1 VTDRQRIIRDMRNA
15 ASSVLDL
22 ASQLERTARVSSDHY
37 DWLDNDI
44 TGLLEAQQALISL
57 FEED

>member
-44 TGLLEAQQALISL
+44 TGLLEAQQALIAL

>member
-1 VTDRQRIIRDMRNA
+1 MTDRQRIIRDMRNA

-44 TGLLEAQQALISL
+44 TGLLEAQQALIAL